1 MRILTNPGANLP
13 AELIREYGI
22 VLTGSSI
29 VVDGESHDVRDDV
42 ALDKVDGW
50 VATANEHPFVLGTS
64 AADFARHCLDIGEE
78 DDEIL
83 IVMSSRKIIPSYDS
97 ARSAARTLETH
108 PVGRKLRIRVVD
120 SESTDLGLGLPVL
133 AAGEAARAGF
143 GLEDAAELV
152 EALASRGRF
161 AFVPRSLD
169 NLIRGGRASF
179 LRGWM
184 AKMLGLRPLLAFVE
198 GEPQM
203 VGKCS
208 VKDDHPLVLTEWL
221 AAQLEGGRAWIGVS
235 HGGVPD
241 EAERAADDLRNRFEG
256 TYVLVRP
263 LTPTVY
269 LHAGP
274 RAIGAVVFPLDGLPW
289 IPPAPTL
296 ARRL

>member
-13 AELIREYGI
+13 AELLREYGI

-42 ALDKVDGW
+42 ALDTVDGW
-50 VATANEHPFVLGTS
+50 VATAHEHPYVLGTS
-64 AADFARHCLDIGEE
+64 AADFARHCLEIGEE

-83 IVMSSRKIIPSYDS
+83 IVMSSRKIIQSYDS
-97 ARSAARTLETH
+97 ARSAARTLDTH

-120 SESTDLGLGLPVL
+120 SVSTDLGLGLPVL
-133 AAGEAARAGF
+133 AAAEAARAGF
-143 GLEDAAELV
+143 DIDAVAGLI
-152 EALASRGRF
+152 EALADRGRF

-169 NLIRGGRASF
+169 NLVRGGRASF

-184 AKMLGLRPLLAFVE
+184 AKMLGLRPLLAFVD

-208 VKDDHPLVLTEWL
+208 VKDDHPRVLSEWL
-221 AAQLEGGRAWIGVS
+221 GKQLPAGRAWIGVS

-241 EAERAADDLRNRFEG
+241 EAERAAEDLRERFEG
-256 TYVLVRP
+256 VYVLVRP

-274 RAIGAVVFPLDGLPW
+274 KAIGAVVFPLDGLPW
-289 IPPAPTL
+289 IPPVPSS